1 MTTTTAKKSTTRSNH
16 NNTISTMMYYF
27 AGAIIILVLAVLF
40 SSNNSWSSLE
50 YRFIPRF
57 IDPYP
62 SFEIEKVGLISPPDE
77 TDPLLIDVEHVL
89 KDYVAPEDGFL
100 LDDDNNNNNNNNNIW
115 IWSMGNGDL
124 LKVDMNTMAGV
135 TFAHTGE
142 KHIDC
147 GEFHMEP
154 RCGRPL
160 GMLKLST
167 DEDRSRYQRYLNNVN
182 DETPLCL
189 VADAYKGL
197 LLVST
202 KGTIVTL
209 LTDVADQKLFFAN
222 AIVQAQDGTIYLSDS
237 SSRWR
242 RNEVLIELL
251 ESQPTGR
258 VISYNPTT
266 GISNV
271 IVDKLPFPNGLA
283 LRNDDQSLLIALTTR
298 HQIVQVDLTMKSGGS
313 KKKEVELF
321 AALPGLPDNIHV
333 TYVEEWKKSV
343 LWVGTATKSSAI
355 THLLNWY
362 PMLRKLLATLP
373 RNILMKCFK
382 RYGLLLALDAETGK
396 ILHAYQDPTGTT
408 SYIAGIHFD
417 EKYAY
422 IGSWLNSFIARIPKE
437 KMFSVQV
444 Q

>member
-1 MTTTTAKKSTTRSNH
+1 
-16 NNTISTMMYYF
+16 MYYV
-27 AGAIIILVLAVLF
+27 AGAVIILVLAVSF
-40 SSNNSWSSLE
+40 SSTNNSDFPWSSLE
-50 YRFIPRF
+50 YRLLS
-57 IDPYP
+57 IDPCP
-62 SFEIEKVGLISPPDE
+62 SFEIEKVELPSPDK

-100 LDDDNNNNNNNNNIW
+100 LDDDNNNNIW

-124 LKVDMNTMAGV
+124 LKVDMNTMTGV

-142 KHIDC
+142 NHKDC

-160 GMLKLST
+160 GMLKLYT
-167 DEDRSRYQRYLNNVN
+167 DEDRSRYQSYLNN
-182 DETPLCL
+182 DEAPLCL

-202 KGTIVTL
+202 KGKIVTL
-209 LTDVADQKLFFAN
+209 LTDVAGQKLFFAN

-258 VISYNPTT
+258 VISWVPET

-271 IVDKLPFPNGLA
+271 IVDILPFPNGLA

-298 HQIVQVDLTMKSGGS
+298 HQIVRVDLSMKNDDGE
-313 KKKEVELF
+313 KKVELF

-333 TYVEEWKKSV
+333 TYVDEWKKSV

-362 PMLRKLLATLP
+362 PMLRKILATLP

-382 RYGLLLALDAETGK
+382 RYGLLLALDAESGK

-408 SYIAGIHFD
+408 TYIAGIHFD
-417 EKYAY
+417 KKYAY
-422 IGSWLNSFIARIPKE
+422 IGSWMNPFIAKITKE
-437 KMFSVQV
+437 KLFSVQV

>member
-1 MTTTTAKKSTTRSNH
+1 
-16 NNTISTMMYYF
+16 MYYF
-27 AGAIIILVLAVLF
+27 AGAVIILVLASLF
-40 SSNNSWSSLE
+40 SSTSNSDFPWSSLG
-50 YRFIPRF
+50 YRLLS
-57 IDPYP
+57 IDPFP
-62 SFEIEKVGLISPPDE
+62 SFEIEKVELPSPDE
-77 TDPLLIDVEHVL
+77 TDPLLIDVEHIL
-89 KDYVAPEDGFL
+89 KDYVAPEDAFL
-100 LDDDNNNNNNNNNIW
+100 LNDDNNNNIW

-124 LKVDMNTMAGV
+124 LKVDMNTMTGV

-142 KHIDC
+142 NHKDC
-147 GEFHMEP
+147 GDFHMEP

-160 GMLKLST
+160 GMLKLYT
-167 DEDRSRYQRYLNNVN
+167 DEDRSRYQSYLNN
-182 DETPLCL
+182 DETPLFL

-202 KGTIVTL
+202 KGGIVTL
-209 LTDVADQKLFFAN
+209 LTDVAGQKLFFAN

-242 RNEVLIELL
+242 RNEVLTELL

-258 VISYNPTT
+258 VISWVPET

-271 IVDKLPFPNGLA
+271 VVDKLPFPNGLA
-283 LRNDDQSLLIALTTR
+283 LRNDDQRLLIALTTR
-298 HQIVQVDLTMKSGGS
+298 HQIVQVDLTMKNDDGE
-313 KKKEVELF
+313 KKVELF

-362 PMLRKLLATLP
+362 PMLRKILATLP
-373 RNILMKCFK
+373 RSILMKCFK
-382 RYGLLLALDAETGK
+382 RYGLLLALDADTGK

-417 EKYAY
+417 KKYAY
-422 IGSWLNSFIARIPKE
+422 IGSWMNPFIARIAKE
-437 KMFSVQV
+437 KLFSVQV

>member
-1 MTTTTAKKSTTRSNH
+1 
-16 NNTISTMMYYF
+16 MYYF
-27 AGAIIILVLAVLF
+27 AGAVIILISASLF
-40 SSNNSWSSLE
+40 SSTNNSDFPWSSLG
-50 YRFIPRF
+50 YRLLS
-57 IDPYP
+57 IDPFP
-62 SFEIEKVGLISPPDE
+62 SFEIEKVELPSPDE
-77 TDPLLIDVEHVL
+77 TDPLLIDVEHIL
-89 KDYVAPEDGFL
+89 KDYVAPEDAFL
-100 LDDDNNNNNNNNNIW
+100 LNDDNKNNIW

-124 LKVDMNTMAGV
+124 LKVDMNTMTGV

-142 KHIDC
+142 NHKDC
-147 GEFHMEP
+147 GDFHMEP

-160 GMLKLST
+160 GMLKLYT
-167 DEDRSRYQRYLNNVN
+167 DEDRSRYQSYLNN
-182 DETPLCL
+182 DETPLFL

-202 KGTIVTL
+202 KGGIVTL
-209 LTDVADQKLFFAN
+209 LTDVAGQKLFFAN

-242 RNEVLIELL
+242 RNEVLTELL

-258 VISYNPTT
+258 VISWVPET

-271 IVDKLPFPNGLA
+271 VVDKLPFPNGLA
-283 LRNDDQSLLIALTTR
+283 LRNDDQRLLIALTTR
-298 HQIVQVDLTMKSGGS
+298 HQIVQVDLTMKNDNGE
-313 KKKEVELF
+313 KKVELF

-362 PMLRKLLATLP
+362 PMLRKILATLP
-373 RNILMKCFK
+373 RSILMKCFK
-382 RYGLLLALDAETGK
+382 RYGLLLALDADTGK

-408 SYIAGIHFD
+408 SYIAGIHFGK
-417 EKYAY
+417 KYAY
-422 IGSWLNSFIARIPKE
+422 IGSWMNPFIARIAKE
-437 KMFSVQV
+437 KLFSVQV

>member
-1 MTTTTAKKSTTRSNH
+1 
-16 NNTISTMMYYF
+16 MYYF
-27 AGAIIILVLAVLF
+27 AGAVIILVLASLF
-40 SSNNSWSSLE
+40 SSTKNRDFPWSSLG
-50 YRFIPRF
+50 YRLLS
-57 IDPYP
+57 IDPFP
-62 SFEIEKVGLISPPDE
+62 SFEIEKVELPSPDE
-77 TDPLLIDVEHVL
+77 TDPLLIDVEHIL
-89 KDYVAPEDGFL
+89 KDYVAPEDAFL
-100 LDDDNNNNNNNNNIW
+100 LNDDNNNNIW

-124 LKVDMNTMAGV
+124 LKVDMNTMTGV

-142 KHIDC
+142 NHKDC
-147 GEFHMEP
+147 GDFHMEP

-160 GMLKLST
+160 GMLKLYT
-167 DEDRSRYQRYLNNVN
+167 DEDRSRYQSYLNN
-182 DETPLCL
+182 DETPLFL

-202 KGTIVTL
+202 KGGIVTL
-209 LTDVADQKLFFAN
+209 LTDVAGQKLFFAN
-222 AIVQAQDGTIYLSDS
+222 AIVQARDGTIYLSDS

-242 RNEVLIELL
+242 RNEVLTELL

-258 VISYNPTT
+258 VISWVPET

-271 IVDKLPFPNGLA
+271 VVDKLPFPNGLA
-283 LRNDDQSLLIALTTR
+283 LRNDDQRLLIALTTR
-298 HQIVQVDLTMKSGGS
+298 HQIVQVDLTMKNDDGE
-313 KKKEVELF
+313 KKVELF

-362 PMLRKLLATLP
+362 PMLRKILATLP
-373 RNILMKCFK
+373 RSILMKCFK
-382 RYGLLLALDAETGK
+382 RYGLLLALDADTGK

-417 EKYAY
+417 KKYAY
-422 IGSWLNSFIARIPKE
+422 IGSWMNPFIARIAKE
-437 KMFSVQV
+437 KLFSVQV